1 MILRCVRLE
10 VKLKR
15 NLKINPNN
23 GSITKQLAEEVTSI
37 TSMKKILLAWKISW
51 LRLDKY
57 WISKLKQRVKVINE
71 ILLRARDVA
80 QMAGACQNE

>member
-1 MILRCVRLE
+1 ME

-15 NLKINPNN
+15 NLKINSNN

-51 LRLDKY
+51 FRLDKY
-57 WISKLKQRVKVINE
+57 WISKLKQK
-71 ILLRARDVA
+71 
-80 QMAGACQNE
+80 